1 MEGAATFF
9 RGDMLPTNE
18 NVVDFVLSISKSNFS
33 LTAAA
38 VHEIWQKA
46 DACPMSVK
54 AIKHRYQLLIKECSS
69 FMTKARKQQTPTPS
83 PIQDGQD
90 GALNGQIGTQN

>member
-33 LTAAA
+33 LTAALKKGPLQFMRSGRKLMHAQCLSKLSSTDISYLSKNVA
-38 VHEIWQKA
+38 V
-46 DACPMSVK
+46 S
-54 AIKHRYQLLIKECSS
+54 
-69 FMTKARKQQTPTPS
+69 
-83 PIQDGQD
+83 
-90 GALNGQIGTQN
+90 